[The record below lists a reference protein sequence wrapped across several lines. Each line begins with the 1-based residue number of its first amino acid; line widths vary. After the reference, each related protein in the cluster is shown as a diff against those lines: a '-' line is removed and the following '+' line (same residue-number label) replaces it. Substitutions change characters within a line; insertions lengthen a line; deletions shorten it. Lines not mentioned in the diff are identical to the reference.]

1 MSNTRA
7 AAAAATALAA
17 LVLLRRLGQRSVA
30 TRSFSKMMRD
40 LSAGNV
46 QSVQFG
52 AKEFLVK
59 TRRGANGAAGQTYK
73 TVIVPL
79 MMQLQGGSMS
89 ALMEKHGVMVSAPR
103 AGLLAKLAPVLLLAM
118 PFAYLMLSMRML
130 RGTMNPSDTPVGKKH
145 AKKAPRRSLLSG
157 GGGGWIGGAGPSR
170 SSSSSSSVGDTSTF
184 GTARAYPTFT
194 DVAGVDVAKREL
206 MEVVDFIKH
215 PGRYLAI
222 GARVPRGVLLSGPS
236 GTGKT
241 MLARAVANEAGVPF
255 ISCSASE
262 FVEAIVGRGAARVR
276 ELFARAGGVGGPCVV
291 FIDELDAM
299 GKARGGLHSH
309 DEREQTLNQLLTEM
323 DGFSS
328 GEVDGSQVLV
338 LAATNRAETLDP
350 ALTRPG
356 RFDRHVTVGLADAAG
371 RAAILAVHTRR
382 VKLARD
388 VDVRCAVC
396 AGGARVPH
404 ARRLAHGRARLVLT
418 RPRLARSHLALLR
431 APLLRLLFL
440 LSASRSRTSPPAR
453 KGSRAQSSRA

>member
-1 MSNTRA
+1 MPTTRA

-17 LVLLRRLGQRSVA
+17 LVLLRRLAGSGSVA

-89 ALMEKHGVMVSAPR
+89 ALMEKHGVTVSAPR
-103 AGLLAKLAPVLLLAM
+103 AGLFAKLAPLVLLAM

-145 AKKAPRRSLLSG
+145 AKKAPKRSLLSG
-157 GGGGWIGGAGPSR
+157 GGGGWLGGAAPSSSSR
-170 SSSSSSSVGDTSTF
+170 SSSSGGSGDASTF
-184 GTARAYPTFT
+184 GTARAYPTFA
-194 DVAGVDVAKREL
+194 DVAGVDAAKREL

-255 ISCSASE
+255 ISCSAS
-262 FVEAIVGRGAARVR
+262 
-276 ELFARAGGVGGPCVV
+276 
-291 FIDELDAM
+291 
-299 GKARGGLHSH
+299 
-309 DEREQTLNQLLTEM
+309 
-323 DGFSS
+323 
-328 GEVDGSQVLV
+328 
-338 LAATNRAETLDP
+338 
-350 ALTRPG
+350 
-356 RFDRHVTVGLADAAG
+356 
-371 RAAILAVHTRR
+371 
-382 VKLARD
+382 
-388 VDVRCAVC
+388 
-396 AGGARVPH
+396 
-404 ARRLAHGRARLVLT
+404 
-418 RPRLARSHLALLR
+418 
-431 APLLRLLFL
+431 
-440 LSASRSRTSPPAR
+440 
-453 KGSRAQSSRA
+453 